1 MRLDEQLPIAEEIEH
16 QMVDIRTQHQ
26 DAISLLLNYPRLTA
40 TQYFTEPTRL
50 LEIPEYS
57 E

>member
-1 MRLDEQLPIAEEIEH
+1 MRLDEQLPIAEEIER